1 MKILHV
7 ADLHLRWF
15 DWLVANARRYDL
27 LVIAGDLQ
35 DGFSLMPRHRQAKL
49 CTEWLL
55 SMQTPTVV
63 CSGNHDF
70 WPKDERVSVDTAA
83 EGGWLRR
90 LRGHGAIAGT
100 DGDAITV
107 EDVSIAVKGWAQS
120 QRLVDPADI
129 VVTHAP
135 PTGCDSARSNS
146 QDFGDPNLAS
156 SWGAIPPLLLLCGHA
171 HQPNSLWSHW
181 PAGTTTTLV
190 LVPGCD
196 LDAPV
201 PAYWEIN
208 TETAVARHSS
218 GCEVSFRRIFGDAK
232 CGGRDAVP

>member
-1 MKILHV
+1 M

-15 DWLVANARRYDL
+15 DWVAASAIQYDL

-35 DGFSLMPRHRQAKL
+35 DAFSPMPRHRQAKL
-49 CTEWLL
+49 CSEWLL
-55 SMQTPTVV
+55 SLQTPTVV

-83 EGGWLRR
+83 EGGWFRR
-90 LRGHGAIAGT
+90 LRGRGAIAGT
-100 DGDAITV
+100 DGDQISF
-107 EDVSIAVKGWAQS
+107 EDLRIAVKGWSKS

-129 VVTHAP
+129 VVAHAP
-135 PTGCDSARSNS
+135 PTGSDSARSNS
-146 QDFGDPNLAS
+146 QDCGDPSLS
-156 SWGAIPPLLLLCGHA
+156 CSWEVTPPLLLLCGHA

-181 PAGTTTTLV
+181 PSGTTTTLV

-201 PAYWEIN
+201 PAYWEID
-208 TETAVARHSS
+208 TDAAIARHSS
-218 GCEVSFRRIFGDAK
+218 GCEVSFRRT
-232 CGGRDAVP
+232 CGNT